1 MGTVPAINE
10 KGEKIMLIAHIG
22 LAIIYAWVI
31 GFGLYL
37 VYDFGRYSQDQDQRQ
52 EFRQLYKEIDDLH
65 EVIYELRNPSVRG

>member
-1 MGTVPAINE
+1 
-10 KGEKIMLIAHIG
+10 MLIAHIG

-37 VYDFGRYSQDQDQRQ
+37 VYDFGRYSQDQDQRK

-65 EVIYELRNPSVRG
+65 EVIYGLRNPSVRG